1 MAGGTKQQFKQFN
14 ISCAEDACLAMGML
28 ISGVSI
34 NLDKYKEYALEAEAL
49 IQNLDGEY
57 IPAKNYDDVND
68 KLLYRQ
74 REILKF
80 TADHQSSSFSYIDL
94 RKLLEKN
101 NYLTSQ
107 LSEEITG
114 ILSELLDVRNWTF
127 HNPQSLMVAAREAA
141 TRDIPEE
148 LKGIA
153 QITPQLNPVI
163 IRKIGKYELAYLASL
178 ILHTQERI
186 EQFEKVLVSMK
197 SDYQQIY
204 DSIENKPLLM
214 TEDGF
219 SDRVQYV
226 ELNGISRLSDYQS
239 DIAQIS
245 MAIQKSKYDGTD
257 EKFDEWVIRE
267 KSDTLSGETK

>member
-14 ISCAEDACLAMGML
+14 ISCAEDACLAMGTL

-34 NLDKYKEYALEAEAL
+34 NLDKYKEYAIEAEAL
-49 IQNLDGEY
+49 LEILDGEFVL
-57 IPAKNYDDVND
+57 AKDYDDVND

-107 LSEEITG
+107 LSEEIAG

-127 HNPQSLMVAAREAA
+127 HNPQSLMVAAKEAA
-141 TRDIPEE
+141 TRDIPDE

-163 IRKIGKYELAYLASL
+163 VRKISKYELAYLASL
-178 ILHTQERI
+178 ILHTQKRI

-197 SDYQQIY
+197 NDYQQIY
-204 DSIENKPLLM
+204 DSVENKPFLM
-214 TEDGF
+214 TTEGF

-226 ELNGISRLSDYQS
+226 ELNGISRLSDYHS

-257 EKFDEWVIRE
+257 KKFDEWVIRE
-267 KSDTLSGETK
+267 KPDTLLGETK